1 MCKSLITSEDA
12 INAIYSPIKTS
23 YVNSNDPVQRIY
35 NKKGF
40 RLALLDD
47 NSSACKLA
55 LEKFFNAIV
64 KSAWE

>member
-1 MCKSLITSEDA
+1 MITSEDA

-23 YVNSNDPVQRIY
+23 YVNSDDPMQRIY

-47 NSSACKLA
+47 NSSAFKLA
-55 LEKFFNAIV
+55 LDKFINVIV

>member
-1 MCKSLITSEDA
+1 MITSEDA

-23 YVNSNDPVQRIY
+23 YVNSDDPMQRIY

-47 NSSACKLA
+47 NSSAFKLA
-55 LEKFFNAIV
+55 FEKFINVIV